1 MRRQVKGDPHFEKKV
16 GQNSEI
22 RAASSLLHRHA
33 ELKARDRCGGGQ
45 VKVEARITEI
55 KMKKEKKKFN
65 DQEKKKME
73 DVQKQLGAR
82 GLDPY
87 RPEANQAYPTAG

>member
-16 GQNSEI
+16 GKNSEI

-55 KMKKEKKKFN
+55 KMKF
-65 DQEKKKME
+65 KKKME
-73 DVQKQLGAR
+73 DVQKRAR
-82 GLDPY
+82 GLDSL
-87 RPEANQAYPTAG
+87 QA